1 MIRGSKIIL
10 IYLQLRI
17 TLEKEPQFIHCGH
30 LLNYRCYQ
38 KQHLSACE
46 ERIAEQAGYVG
57 ALCLHRQT
65 HAPAHSLELSKVVE
79 AFLAKTC
86 VTIVS
91 KQKIR
96 LQNIRMNHFSY

>member
-1 MIRGSKIIL
+1 MNAPVLVLGVGA
-10 IYLQLRI
+10 
-17 TLEKEPQFIHCGH
+17 EPQFIHCGH

-57 ALCLHRQT
+57 SLCLHRQT

-79 AFLAKTC
+79 AFLAY

-91 KQKIR
+91 KKNKATKYPTEN
-96 LQNIRMNHFSY
+96 LHF

>member
-1 MIRGSKIIL
+1 MLGVGA
-10 IYLQLRI
+10 
-17 TLEKEPQFIHCGH
+17 EPQFIHCGH

-46 ERIAEQAGYVG
+46 ERIAEEAGYVG
-57 ALCLHRQT
+57 SLCLHRQT

-79 AFLAKTC
+79 AFLAY

-91 KQKIR
+91 KKNKATKYQNESFFLLKICIF
-96 LQNIRMNHFSY
+96 N